1 MTTARITGRARILVI
16 DDEAVV
22 RLSYAMSLAAD
33 YETLTASDGTQ
44 ALSLMQSAPA
54 DVVMLDERMPGLQG
68 LEVLKAIKAGWP
80 ESEVVII
87 TGFPSVDS
95 AKEAVRLGAF
105 DYLAKPVG
113 PDEVLGAA
121 RNALLRKQWTLRKQ
135 PATQEAFL

>member
-1 MTTARITGRARILVI
+1 MTPRARILVI

-33 YETLTASDGTQ
+33 YETLTASDGKQ
-44 ALSLMQSAPA
+44 GLSLMQTAPA
-54 DVVMLDERMPGLQG
+54 DVVMLDERMPGMQG
-68 LEVLKAIKAGWP
+68 LDVLKAIKASWP

>member
-33 YETLTASDGTQ
+33 YETLTAPDGTQ

-121 RNALLRKQWTLRKQ
+121 RNALLHKQWMLRTQ
-135 PATQEAFL
+135 LSTQEVFQ